1 MLSLLASRRSLLRHN
16 VVASGQ
22 EKSAN
27 LLGSPE
33 ARLLH
38 DHRTEVLPRCLEED
52 ADRTSREALPR
63 EGDRFCT
70 HCGPKRRR
78 LRPLSLRCS
87 ASHGFRDAILSFTL
101 DEYPAGCIRR
111 RARQPP
117 RSRQATA
124 PVPKATS
131 LAAGKPEAPVRPD
144 NTSDAAPACDG

>member
-1 MLSLLASRRSLLRHN
+1 MITELKSVRDVWKKMPTERH
-16 VVASGQ
+16 
-22 EKSAN
+22 
-27 LLGSPE
+27 
-33 ARLLH
+33 ARLF
-38 DHRTEVLPRCLEED
+38 LEKAIWGD
-52 ADRTSREALPR
+52 
-63 EGDRFCT
+63 DRFCP